1 MSKVHHFATWIVWP
15 VVLALFLCT
24 YAWTQQLGYNP
35 GLSLL
40 AVTIG
45 HFLVI
50 MGLELVM
57 PARRDWSWY
66 GDRQAFNDLIHGAL
80 LDVGG
85 RLGTAILT
93 IAIAAAAARLSPQ
106 MNWQY
111 WPTSLPLW
119 AQIGLAI
126 LIFDFIDYWKHRA
139 FHDWDWLWP
148 VHALHHNPPRMH
160 IFKAGRLH
168 FLEATARASL
178 TSGPLV
184 ILGAPPEVFF
194 WIAALLNGLGDQN
207 HWNVETR
214 FPRFM
219 HLILSTP
226 QVHWLHHAKDVSSG
240 SSNFSSFTLLFD
252 HVFGTFRDPSTL
264 PIQDVGIDTDPI
276 PRNLFGQIASPFIW
290 PWLSVAPKTGSDG
303 GWNHG

>member
-1 MSKVHHFATWIVWP
+1 MSKVHQLATWMVWP
-15 VVLALFLCT
+15 VTLTVFLCA
-24 YAWTQQLGYNP
+24 YAGTQRLGYDP

-40 AVTIG
+40 ALTIG
-45 HFLVI
+45 HFVVI
-50 MGLELVM
+50 MGLEVLM

-93 IAIAAAAARLSPQ
+93 VAIAAVAANLSAQ
-106 MNWQY
+106 VNWRY

-119 AQIGLAI
+119 AQIGAAI
-126 LIFDFIDYWKHRA
+126 VIFDFIDYWKHRA
-139 FHDWDWLWP
+139 FHAWAWLWP

-168 FLEATARASL
+168 FLEASARAL
-178 TSGPLV
+178 FTTAPLV
-184 ILGAPPEVFF
+184 VLGAPPELFF
-194 WIAALLNGLGDQN
+194 WLAALLNGMGDQN

-219 HLILSTP
+219 HLIISTP
-226 QVHWLHHAKDVSSG
+226 QVHWLHHAKDITGG
-240 SSNFSSFTLLFD
+240 SSNYSSFTLLFD
-252 HVFGTFRDPSTL
+252 HLFGTYRDPTGV
-264 PIQDVGIDTDPI
+264 PIQDVGIDVDPI
-276 PRNLFGQIASPFIW
+276 PKNLFGQIASPFIW
-290 PWLSVAPKTGSDG
+290 PWLTARFSAG
-303 GWNHG
+303 GKGDRSHG